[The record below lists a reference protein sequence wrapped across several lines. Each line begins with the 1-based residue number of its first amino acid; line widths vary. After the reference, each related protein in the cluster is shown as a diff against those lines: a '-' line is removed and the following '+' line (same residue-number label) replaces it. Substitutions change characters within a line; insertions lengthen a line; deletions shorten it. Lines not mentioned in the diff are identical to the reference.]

1 MTNEKAKLPNSG
13 FKTRCEKLWACPS
26 CTDKNAVAVRCVCV
40 FVCTCGYS
48 GINSLGILLNE
59 IKSLCLVWQLPP
71 DLSVSTP
78 SNANRKSL
86 RRVWP
91 SAVISPNMDFWR
103 ETHKM
108 CEYVK
113 NKLVERNKE
122 DRRVQNNQGWK
133 VFIWQE
139 QTERRQADRT
149 QRWIMMEET
158 DKQEVTW
165 IMQHDVSTTRLND
178 KQ

>member
-1 MTNEKAKLPNSG
+1 
-13 FKTRCEKLWACPS
+13 
-26 CTDKNAVAVRCVCV
+26 
-40 FVCTCGYS
+40 
-48 GINSLGILLNE
+48 
-59 IKSLCLVWQLPP
+59 
-71 DLSVSTP
+71 
-78 SNANRKSL
+78 
-86 RRVWP
+86 
-91 SAVISPNMDFWR
+91 MDFWR
-103 ETHKM
+103 ETDKM
-108 CEYVK
+108 CDYVK